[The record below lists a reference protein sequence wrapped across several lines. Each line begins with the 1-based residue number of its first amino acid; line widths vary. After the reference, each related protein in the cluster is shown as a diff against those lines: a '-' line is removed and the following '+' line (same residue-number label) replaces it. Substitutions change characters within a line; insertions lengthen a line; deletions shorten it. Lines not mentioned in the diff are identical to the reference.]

1 MAQTNIPHLEIIQ
14 AAIERAVENGWPRLS
29 VSLIDSVAQ
38 QESNRRHVDEDGK
51 LIKSGAGAQGY
62 LQIMPA
68 VETDLKLDASDLTEN
83 IYAGVEHLAKMHKIA
98 FDKYGL
104 RDREAAEA
112 ALTMYNFGAAAYEQ
126 ALKGDRVK
134 PPEAVK
140 YSGEVLAR
148 MGDGDAAAAATFEVP
163 KGGVSPVFSGLAP
176 LGEIDLGVAAE
187 ELGVKVATG
196 GSGGR
201 ARKQAKQYADRYKLN
216 QEEFDALSPEEKEE
230 ISAGQHVTRQRDMRT
245 ELTPYQADAEKR
257 GHIAALLTDPNV
269 RYGKRRSDPS
279 VSTRPQVV
287 PRPEIPLPFPKRDDP
302 LAVPDT
308 STMPL
313 DLQGMEPGA
322 EAGGMQTQAEAEKP
336 SFLSRIGG
344 AIKNNPMVASQI
356 AQVVGGIG
364 SGILGGRRMAKEQAK
379 SARRQREAMNMAN
392 AISTLTRGRTQPAVA
407 PRPVISKPGGA
418 ETIFDIL
425 GTLGQGG
432 AQITQ
437 GIQQREEAAEDRS
450 RAQEMEDFQKDLAT
464 RGLDI
469 EELKVKGEM
478 REQQIAAQVERI
490 KSIEPVGQEDF
501 NPLDPG
507 EGDFIK
513 KTLNELKALHAEGG
527 PGTTGYFSWDRKWL
541 GPAKLQKTFDGKRN
555 MLINNMRKVMG
566 LGRLTKEDLALVLKT
581 LPEVGDT
588 SWELQGKI
596 DGILGIVDRLEQRS
610 AGVLGLGAGDFAGT
624 GGDYSGM
631 TNEELEKLLEADP
644 GNEAVVAVMQDRLR
658 EDN

>member
-14 AAIERAVENGWPRLS
+14 AAIERAVGKGLPRLS

-38 QESNRRHVDEDGK
+38 QESSRRHVDEDGK
-51 LIKSGAGAQGY
+51 LIKSGAGARGY

-98 FDKYGL
+98 SDKYGL

-134 PPEAVK
+134 PPEAEK
-140 YSGEVLAR
+140 YPGEVLAR
-148 MGDGDAAAAATFEVP
+148 VDSAAAE
-163 KGGVSPVFSGLAP
+163 GGEELDQETLAQ
-176 LGEIDLGVAAE
+176 
-187 ELGVKVATG
+187 ELGVVDRGSNTLRVAPRELEIGKETFVAEADKPNPDAQ
-196 GSGGR
+196 SGIFTT
-201 ARKQAKQYADRYKLN
+201 RKRVYDSPIFTRDETVQI
-216 QEEFDALSPEEKEE
+216 SPEEARERMYSKGPIVE
-230 ISAGQHVTRQRDMRT
+230 G
-245 ELTPYQADAEKR
+245 
-257 GHIAALLTDPNV
+257 G
-269 RYGKRRSDPS
+269 
-279 VSTRPQVV
+279 
-287 PRPEIPLPFPKRDDP
+287 
-302 LAVPDT
+302 
-308 STMPL
+308 
-313 DLQGMEPGA
+313 PGA
-322 EAGGMQTQAEAEKP
+322 DLSGVFDAKVEDTGATEVVKPKVDPEVEAPYLPLGQVTDVQTQAEAEKP

-464 RGLDI
+464 RELDI

-478 REQQIAAQVERI
+478 REQQIAAQI
-490 KSIEPVGQEDF
+490 KRLKTIQALPSTGHPEGNF
-501 NPLDPG
+501 NPLEPG

-541 GPAKLQKTFDGKRN
+541 GPAELQNEFDGKRN

-631 TNEELEKLLEADP
+631 TNEALEKLLEADP
-644 GNEAVVAVMQDRLR
+644 DNEAVVAVIQDRLR

>member
-1 MAQTNIPHLEIIQ
+1 
-14 AAIERAVENGWPRLS
+14 
-29 VSLIDSVAQ
+29 
-38 QESNRRHVDEDGK
+38 
-51 LIKSGAGAQGY
+51 
-62 LQIMPA
+62 
-68 VETDLKLDASDLTEN
+68 
-83 IYAGVEHLAKMHKIA
+83 
-98 FDKYGL
+98 
-104 RDREAAEA
+104 
-112 ALTMYNFGAAAYEQ
+112 
-126 ALKGDRVK
+126 
-134 PPEAVK
+134 
-140 YSGEVLAR
+140 
-148 MGDGDAAAAATFEVP
+148 
-163 KGGVSPVFSGLAP
+163 
-176 LGEIDLGVAAE
+176 
-187 ELGVKVATG
+187 
-196 GSGGR
+196 
-201 ARKQAKQYADRYKLN
+201 
-216 QEEFDALSPEEKEE
+216 
-230 ISAGQHVTRQRDMRT
+230 
-245 ELTPYQADAEKR
+245 
-257 GHIAALLTDPNV
+257 
-269 RYGKRRSDPS
+269 
-279 VSTRPQVV
+279 
-287 PRPEIPLPFPKRDDP
+287 
-302 LAVPDT
+302 
-308 STMPL
+308 
-313 DLQGMEPGA
+313 
-322 EAGGMQTQAEAEKP
+322 
-336 SFLSRIGG
+336 
-344 AIKNNPMVASQI
+344 
-356 AQVVGGIG
+356 
-364 SGILGGRRMAKEQAK
+364 MAKEQAK

-407 PRPVISKPGGA
+407 LRPVISKPGGA

-437 GIQQREEAAEDRS
+437 GIQQREEAAEDRR

-478 REQQIAAQVERI
+478 REQQIAAQI
-490 KSIEPVGQEDF
+490 KRLKTIQALPSTGHPEGNF
-501 NPLDPG
+501 NPLEPG

-541 GPAKLQKTFDGKRN
+541 GPAELQNEFDGKRN

-588 SWELQGKI
+588 RWELQGKI